1 MKKRPRERIW
11 RFKETNKKNVARP
24 HTCTHRAL
32 EDHAVAV
39 AHAFDVRG
47 QVEADGSV
55 ADGIHGLC
63 VEEVVGPRWRGE
75 WRGDVD
81 EDRVKVQNKQRGL

>member
-1 MKKRPRERIW
+1 M
-11 RFKETNKKNVARP
+11 
-24 HTCTHRAL
+24 
-32 EDHAVAV
+32 AV

-63 VEEVVGPRWRGE
+63 VEEVVGPRWRG
-75 WRGDVD
+75 DVD
-81 EDRVKVQNKQRGL
+81 EDRVKVVKY